1 MRLARMSSKNLFCSL
16 RNSLL
21 RLRKARLSV
30 NGDNH
35 YGGVDMFKLKS
46 LSILVITIISYS
58 VLLIS
63 YSVLLSS
70 FNLHDSFIIRTDC
83 PICKF
88 ALDFSSCDNDA
99 SQPAISPY
107 FMHTYFAQERPP
119 RIFETYTISLNPRAP
134 PVSFPEAVT

>member
-1 MRLARMSSKNLFCSL
+1 MSTKNLFCRL
-16 RNSLL
+16 RNFL
-21 RLRKARLSV
+21 RHRKAGLSV
-30 NGDNH
+30 NGGNH
-35 YGGVDMFKLKS
+35 HGGADMFKLKS

-107 FMHTYFAQERPP
+107 FVHTYFAQESLP
-119 RIFETYTISLNPRAP
+119 RIFETHSISLNPRAP
-134 PVSFPEAVT
+134 PVSFPDAVT